1 MNIKKKMSNKSIRGV
16 IWHDIARGF
25 YADRFRYL
33 IAVLM
38 LAGVLIILGNHEFGM
53 MDTIFFI
60 QGGYDP
66 VLIIKEGKI
75 VFPFVWMLIQFLVPF
90 MIYSYCN
97 DDCEGVGIDFLMK
110 CRSRRLWWNS
120 KCLWNCLTVLSIYAI
135 QYATA
140 FVYGLC
146 NGNLSMKINYEL
158 FEKISNKSVPD
169 NAANVWIIVYM
180 LVMPVVVS
188 LVTALVQMTISMFTN
203 PMIGM
208 LAVMAW
214 NVMSVFINNP
224 LMIGNNSMVVRSS
237 VYNAQRIQVW
247 QSVAVCLV
255 VYIVVYV
262 AGMIGFNKKDILVR
276 EDYKMYIKITDV
288 NKTIKKAPI
297 LRDINVEF
305 TGGKVYGLRGKN
317 GSGKTML
324 MRAICGLIT
333 PDSGIIDI
341 DGKILGKDI
350 SFPESIGVLIEN
362 PAFIGNYTGLKN
374 LKVLASIQN
383 RIGDEQIR
391 KALEDIGLDP
401 DDKRTY
407 RKYSLGMKQKLGI
420 AAAVMENPDIII
432 LDEPINAL
440 DDVSVEKVHDILEEQ
455 KKRGAV
461 IIIACHDKEELDQ
474 LSDEIIEISDGR
486 IINKTC

>member
-1 MNIKKKMSNKSIRGV
+1 
-16 IWHDIARGF
+16 
-25 YADRFRYL
+25 
-33 IAVLM
+33 
-38 LAGVLIILGNHEFGM
+38 
-53 MDTIFFI
+53 
-60 QGGYDP
+60 
-66 VLIIKEGKI
+66 
-75 VFPFVWMLIQFLVPF
+75 
-90 MIYSYCN
+90 
-97 DDCEGVGIDFLMK
+97 
-110 CRSRRLWWNS
+110 
-120 KCLWNCLTVLSIYAI
+120 
-135 QYATA
+135 
-140 FVYGLC
+140 
-146 NGNLSMKINYEL
+146 
-158 FEKISNKSVPD
+158 
-169 NAANVWIIVYM
+169 
-180 LVMPVVVS
+180 
-188 LVTALVQMTISMFTN
+188 
-203 PMIGM
+203 
-208 LAVMAW
+208 
-214 NVMSVFINNP
+214 
-224 LMIGNNSMVVRSS
+224 
-237 VYNAQRIQVW
+237 
-247 QSVAVCLV
+247 
-255 VYIVVYV
+255 
-262 AGMIGFNKKDILVR
+262 
-276 EDYKMYIKITDV
+276 MYIKITDV

-297 LRDINVEF
+297 LRDINLEF

-362 PAFIGNYTGLKN
+362 PAFIGNYTGFKN

-391 KALEDIGLDP
+391 KALEDIGLDL

>member
-1 MNIKKKMSNKSIRGV
+1 
-16 IWHDIARGF
+16 
-25 YADRFRYL
+25 
-33 IAVLM
+33 
-38 LAGVLIILGNHEFGM
+38 
-53 MDTIFFI
+53 
-60 QGGYDP
+60 
-66 VLIIKEGKI
+66 
-75 VFPFVWMLIQFLVPF
+75 
-90 MIYSYCN
+90 
-97 DDCEGVGIDFLMK
+97 
-110 CRSRRLWWNS
+110 
-120 KCLWNCLTVLSIYAI
+120 
-135 QYATA
+135 
-140 FVYGLC
+140 
-146 NGNLSMKINYEL
+146 
-158 FEKISNKSVPD
+158 
-169 NAANVWIIVYM
+169 
-180 LVMPVVVS
+180 
-188 LVTALVQMTISMFTN
+188 
-203 PMIGM
+203 
-208 LAVMAW
+208 
-214 NVMSVFINNP
+214 
-224 LMIGNNSMVVRSS
+224 
-237 VYNAQRIQVW
+237 
-247 QSVAVCLV
+247 
-255 VYIVVYV
+255 
-262 AGMIGFNKKDILVR
+262 
-276 EDYKMYIKITDV
+276 MYIKITDV

-297 LRDINVEF
+297 LRDINLEF

-350 SFPESIGVLIEN
+350 SFLESIGVLIEN
-362 PAFIGNYTGLKN
+362 PSFIGNYTGFKN

>member
-1 MNIKKKMSNKSIRGV
+1 MVIKLTNV
-16 IWHDIARGF
+16 
-25 YADRFRYL
+25 
-33 IAVLM
+33 
-38 LAGVLIILGNHEFGM
+38 
-53 MDTIFFI
+53 
-60 QGGYDP
+60 
-66 VLIIKEGKI
+66 
-75 VFPFVWMLIQFLVPF
+75 
-90 MIYSYCN
+90 
-97 DDCEGVGIDFLMK
+97 
-110 CRSRRLWWNS
+110 S
-120 KCLWNCLTVLSIYAI
+120 KV
-135 QYATA
+135 
-140 FVYGLC
+140 
-146 NGNLSMKINYEL
+146 
-158 FEKISNKSVPD
+158 
-169 NAANVWIIVYM
+169 
-180 LVMPVVVS
+180 
-188 LVTALVQMTISMFTN
+188 
-203 PMIGM
+203 
-208 LAVMAW
+208 
-214 NVMSVFINNP
+214 
-224 LMIGNNSMVVRSS
+224 
-237 VYNAQRIQVW
+237 
-247 QSVAVCLV
+247 
-255 VYIVVYV
+255 
-262 AGMIGFNKKDILVR
+262 
-276 EDYKMYIKITDV
+276 
-288 NKTIKKAPI
+288 IKKAKV
-297 LRDINVEF
+297 LDNVNLEL
-305 TGGKVYGLRGKN
+305 TSGKVYGLKGKN

-341 DGKILGKDI
+341 NGKILGKDI

-362 PAFIGNYTGLKN
+362 PAFIGNYTGFKN